1 MRIRTK
7 TIIDV
12 VNDLYERIN
21 ELLEDSFV
29 LDELGRVIN
38 RKMQAKQDSITLQ
51 ELDLI
56 IRNLSKRKPPEIKLQ
71 QIKLQPNFPIMK
83 LKDWEQLMLRAAL
96 EQTRGNQL
104 AAARLL
110 GVSPRQ
116 MSYKVKHKFKMVE
129 YTRGGSVGVM
139 E

>member
-1 MRIRTK
+1 MRTRRK

-38 RKMQAKQDSITLQ
+38 RKMQAKQDSIALQ
-51 ELDLI
+51 ELVLI
-56 IRNLSKRKPPEIKLQ
+56 IRDLSKGKPPVIKL
-71 QIKLQPNFPIMK
+71 PSNFPIMK

-96 EQTRGNQL
+96 EQTGGNQL

-129 YTRGGSVGVM
+129 YTRGWSDGVM